1 MFKLLNHN
9 LKTIMNNVEDT
20 KLPLVFTLELA
31 CIGSNGVRVIVGLVL
46 EWLVLLLPPLLLAN
60 ISLSSSIVFLLVPF

>member
-1 MFKLLNHN
+1 MFKLLDHN
-9 LKTIMNNVEDT
+9 LKTIMNNVENT
-20 KLPLVFTLELA
+20 KLPLVFTLALA

-46 EWLVLLLPPLLLAN
+46 EWLILLLLLLLAN